1 MEQVDGHERMLPDT
15 GSGVSL
21 YGARLMEIWTT
32 GLSLPRVAARM
43 ATRAED
49 AGFDGMVVVDSQ
61 NLAGDCY
68 VALAMAARETERLQL
83 ATGVTNPFT
92 RHPAVTASAIASIHV
107 ESGGRAVLGIGR
119 GDSALAHLGRAP
131 ARVAHL
137 TRYLEAVQ
145 AYLRGDEIPFD
156 ALDPFAP
163 SDAAP
168 SVDTLD
174 LDATAPSSR
183 LHWLRPDLPKVPVD
197 VSATG
202 PMVIDTAARL
212 ADRVTLAVGADPERI
227 SWAIDRV
234 RACGRDVSIGAFVNV
249 VTHQDLEVGRKL
261 ASGAMSTFARF
272 NVMHGATAG
281 PLFEGG
287 TDTLSRLHD
296 AYDMRQHT
304 RADSPQAATLDAQFV
319 DHFGIVGPPDVCID
333 RLQAIAALGV
343 ERFVIVGPSLGA
355 DREAAAEAMVL
366 FTKEVLP
373 ELHT

>member
-1 MEQVDGHERMLPDT
+1 MLPDT
-15 GSGVSL
+15 GLGVSL
-21 YGARLMEIWTT
+21 YGARLMEVWTT

-137 TRYLEAVQ
+137 RRYLEAVQ
-145 AYLRGDEIPFD
+145 AYLRGDEIDFD
-156 ALDPFAP
+156 DLSPFAP
-163 SDAAP
+163 ETAAP
-168 SVDTLD
+168 PVDTLG
-174 LDATAPSSR
+174 LDATATSSK
-183 LHWLRPDLPKVPVD
+183 LHWLRPDLAKVPVD

-202 PMVIDTAARL
+202 PKVIDAAAR
-212 ADRVTLAVGADPERI
+212 ARRPRHARGRRGSTNGCG
-227 SWAIDRV
+227 WAIDACARV
-234 RACGRDVSIGAFVNV
+234 RTRRERRRVRERCRATPTSRSAR
-249 VTHQDLEVGRKL
+249 TL
-261 ASGAMSTFARF
+261 ASGGMSTFARF

-281 PLFEGG
+281 PLFDGG

-296 AYDMRQHT
+296 ALRHAPAHAG
-304 RADSPQAATLDAQFV
+304 RLAAGGDA
-319 DHFGIVGPPDVCID
+319 
-333 RLQAIAALGV
+333 RRGV
-343 ERFVIVGPSLGA
+343 RRPVRHRRPARRSASSGCRRSRRSASSGS
-355 DREAAAEAMVL
+355 
-366 FTKEVLP
+366 
-373 ELHT
+373 

>member
-1 MEQVDGHERMLPDT
+1 MLPET
-15 GSGVSL
+15 GDGVSL
-21 YGARLMEIWTT
+21 YGAPLMEVWTT

-68 VALAMAARETERLQL
+68 VALAMACRETERLQL

-92 RHPAVTASAIASIHV
+92 RHPAVTASAIASIQV

-119 GDSALAHLGRAP
+119 GDSALAHIGRAP
-131 ARVAHL
+131 ARVDHL
-137 TRYLEAVQ
+137 RRYLEAVQ
-145 AYLRGDEIPFD
+145 SYLRGDEIDFD
-156 ALDPFAP
+156 DLSPFAP
-163 SDAAP
+163 EAAAP
-168 SVDTLD
+168 PVDTLG
-174 LDATAPSSR
+174 LDATATTSQ

-202 PMVIDTAARL
+202 PRVIDVAAQV
-212 ADRVTLAVGADPERI
+212 ADRVTLAVGADPQRLG
-227 SWAIDRV
+227 WAIERV
-234 RACGRDVSIGAFVNV
+234 RSSGRDAGIGAFINV
-249 VTHQDLEVGRKL
+249 ISHPDLEVARNL
-261 ASGAMSTFARF
+261 ATGAMSTFARF

-304 RADSPQAATLDAQFV
+304 RADSPQAATLDAEFV
-319 DHFGIVGPPDVCID
+319 DHFGIVGPPDVCIE
-333 RLQAIAALGV
+333 RLQALATLGL
-343 ERFVIVGPSLGA
+343 ERIVIVGPSLGS

-366 FTKEVLP
+366 FTKDVLP
-373 ELHT
+373 ALHAS

>member
-1 MEQVDGHERMLPDT
+1 MLPET
-15 GSGVSL
+15 GHGVSL
-21 YGARLMEIWTT
+21 YGARLMEVWTT

-119 GDSALAHLGRAP
+119 GDSALAHIGRAP

-137 TRYLEAVQ
+137 RRYLEAVQ
-145 AYLRGDEIPFD
+145 SYLRGDEIDFD
-156 ALDPFAP
+156 DLSPFAP
-163 SDAAP
+163 EGAAP
-168 SVDTLD
+168 PVDTLG
-174 LDATAPSSR
+174 LDATAPTSS
-183 LHWLRPDLPKVPVD
+183 LHWLRPELPKVPVD

-202 PMVIDTAARL
+202 PKVIDAAAEI
-212 ADRVTLAVGADPERI
+212 ADRVTLAVGADPQRLG
-227 SWAIDRV
+227 WAIDRV
-234 RACGRDVSIGAFVNV
+234 RASERDVSIGAFLNV
-249 VTHQDLEVGRKL
+249 ISHPDLEVGRKL
-261 ASGAMSTFARF
+261 AGGAMSTFARF

-304 RADSPQAATLDAQFV
+304 RADSPQAATLDAAFV
-319 DHFGIVGPPDVCID
+319 DHFGIVGPPEFCVE
-333 RLQAIAALGV
+333 RLQALAALGL
-343 ERFVIVGPSLGA
+343 ERIVIVGPSFGS

-366 FTKEVLP
+366 FTQDVLP
-373 ELHT
+373 ELRSA